1 MTPFEHIANLISIVI
16 GLGITHLLMNIY
28 RLIQV
33 RDRVKFYWLPALWAG
48 IIFMSMVEWWWY
60 FFDLRNQI
68 EHWNF
73 FYLLFVLMSPV
84 AQFMAA
90 AFVLPE
96 PSEGGEQMDLRHYYY
111 RDGSYFFAMMAA
123 SPVLDAIR
131 RGLESGSF
139 SNFGVI
145 TNAVSAVLVGSL
157 AWTKRETYHVFVT
170 LVVWGLFL
178 WFVVSAALNLR

>member
-33 RDRVKFYWLPALWAG
+33 RNRVKLYWLPAMWAA
-48 IIFMSMVEWWWY
+48 IIFVSMVEWWWY
-60 FFDLRNQI
+60 FFDLRDQI
-68 EHWNF
+68 ASWNF
-73 FYLLFVLMSPV
+73 FYLIFVLLSPV

-96 PSEGGEQMDLRHYYY
+96 PEAEEFMDLKHYYY

-123 SPVLDAIR
+123 SPMLDAIR
-131 RGLESGSF
+131 RGIESGSF
-139 SNFGVI
+139 SNSGTV

-157 AWTKRETYHVFVT
+157 AWTKREAYHAFVT
-170 LVVWGLFL
+170 LFVAGLFV
-178 WFVVSAALNLR
+178 WFVLSAALNLR